1 LKRIIFIA
9 IIITGC
15 INALQ
20 AQRSKVIS
28 LFQLIET
35 GKYDDAKKAIEEAV
49 EDEKTAEWP
58 VTWYARGLLCQTAY
72 EKGMEK
78 KNKKHYELYPDQL
91 YCAYDSY
98 EKALELD
105 SRGRIEKQLPPLY
118 VLLANDFQKLG
129 ENHFKEKE
137 FKEALRAFETA
148 LEINRNPMLSVVID
162 TNLIYNTALAAYE
175 SSAWE
180 KAITYLSTLNEN
192 KYSPNASHLLFSVYL
207 ETEDTLS
214 AEQLLTEDI
223 DRYED
228 NEDLVMLLAEL
239 LYEKNEIEKAVGVLD
254 TAFTKEPDNH
264 IFPYTIGLI
273 YQKTEQYRKAIAA
286 YKMAVDLAPE
296 EVKIHTNIGTCY
308 YNTGV
313 EIQKNARTISNNRI
327 FLEEKKKSES
337 EFSSAI
343 KWLEEAYEL
352 DPDNQVVIEK
362 LYALYKV
369 LGITDKIKSMEA
381 IIN

>member
-1 LKRIIFIA
+1 MKRIIIIA
-9 IIITGC
+9 VIFTGC
-15 INALQ
+15 INGLQ

-35 GKYDDAKKAIEEAV
+35 GKYNEAKTAIEDAV

-58 VTWYARGLLCQTAY
+58 LTWYARGLLCQTAY
-72 EKGMEK
+72 EEGVKK

-91 YCAYDSY
+91 YVAYDSY

-129 ENHFKEKE
+129 ENHFKEKKY
-137 FKEALRAFETA
+137 KEALRAFEKA
-148 LEINRNPMLSVVID
+148 LQINRNPMLSVEID
-162 TNLIYNTALAAYE
+162 SNLIYNTALAAYE
-175 SSAWE
+175 SRAWE
-180 KAITYLSTLNEN
+180 KAITYFSQLNEH
-192 KYSPNASHLLFSVYL
+192 KYSPNVSHLLFNVYM
-207 ETEDTLS
+207 ETEDTLA

-223 DRYED
+223 NRYED
-228 NEDLVMLLAEL
+228 NESLVMLLADL
-239 LYEKNEIEKAVGVLD
+239 LYEKDEIDKSVAVLD
-254 TAFTKEPDNH
+254 TAFTKNPDNY

-273 YQKTEQYRKAIAA
+273 YQKNEQYRRAIAA

-296 EVKIHTNIGTCY
+296 EVKIYTNIGTCY

-313 EIQKNARTISNNRI
+313 EIQEKARTITHNRM
-327 FLEEKKKSES
+327 FLEEQRKSES
-337 EFSSAI
+337 EFRSAI
-343 KWLEEAYEL
+343 KWLEKAHEK

-369 LGITDKIKSMEA
+369 LGITDKVKNMETIIK
-381 IIN
+381 

>member
-9 IIITGC
+9 IIFAGC

-49 EDEKTAEWP
+49 EDKKTAEWP
-58 VTWYARGLLCQTAY
+58 VTWYSRGLLCQTAY
-72 EKGMEK
+72 EDGIK
-78 KNKKHYELYPDQL
+78 KNNKKHYELYPDQL
-91 YCAYDSY
+91 YVAYDSY
-98 EKALELD
+98 EKAQELD
-105 SRGRIEKQLPPLY
+105 SRGKIEKQLPPLY

-129 ENHFKEKE
+129 ENHFKDKQY
-137 FKEALRAFETA
+137 KEALRAFETA
-148 LEINRNPMLSVVID
+148 LQINQNPMLSVVID
-162 TNLIYNTALAAYE
+162 SNLIYNTALAAYE
-175 SSAWE
+175 SKAWE
-180 KAITYLSTLNEN
+180 KTINYLGTLNEH
-192 KYSPNASHLLFSVYL
+192 KYSSNVSHLLFNVYL
-207 ETEDTLS
+207 ESEDTLS
-214 AEQLLTEDI
+214 AEQLLNEDI

-228 NEDLVMLLAEL
+228 NQDLVMLLADL
-239 LYEKNEIEKAVGVLD
+239 LYQKNEIDKAVGVLD
-254 TAFTKEPDNH
+254 TAFTKKPDNYM
-264 IFPYTIGLI
+264 FPYTIGLI
-273 YQKTEQYRKAIAA
+273 YQKTEQYRRAIAA
-286 YKMAVDLAPE
+286 YKMAVDIAPE
-296 EVKIHTNIGTCY
+296 EVKIYTNIGTCY

-313 EIQKNARTISNNRI
+313 EIQENARSISNNRI

-337 EFSSAI
+337 EFRSAI
-343 KWLEEAYEL
+343 RWLEEAHEK

-381 IIN
+381 VIE

>member
-1 LKRIIFIA
+1 LKRIIFIV
-9 IIITGC
+9 IIFTGC

-28 LFQLIET
+28 LFQLIDQ
-35 GKYDDAKKAIEEAV
+35 GKYNDAKKAIEEAA

-72 EKGMEK
+72 EKGIEK

-91 YCAYDSY
+91 YVAYDSY

-129 ENHFKEKE
+129 ETHFKEKQY
-137 FKEALRAFETA
+137 KEALRAFETA
-148 LEINRNPMLSVVID
+148 LQINRNPMLSVVID
-162 TNLIYNTALAAYE
+162 TNLIFNTALAAYE
-175 SSAWE
+175 SKAWE
-180 KAITYLSTLNEN
+180 KATTYLSTLNEHN
-192 KYSPNASHLLFSVYL
+192 YSSNVSHLLFNVYL

-223 DRYED
+223 DRYDD

-239 LYEKNEIEKAVGVLD
+239 LYQKNEINKAVGVLD
-254 TAFTKEPDNH
+254 TAFTKKPDNY

-273 YQKTEQYRKAIAA
+273 YQNTGQYRKAIAA

-296 EVKIHTNIGTCY
+296 EVKIYTNIGTCY

-337 EFSSAI
+337 EFRSAI
-343 KWLEEAYEL
+343 RWLEEAYEK
-352 DPDNQVVIEK
+352 DSDNQLVIEK